1 MKDNRTS
8 DTIFKILKDNLDSQ
22 KVKVVRK
29 GDFPAP
35 KNSVQYATIVI
46 KANDRPEAFEL
57 VEDVLKDNNIKYKEE
72 KLTGSSFNGFEI
84 KDYYKIGKRESSIR
98 VIFKYANGRD
108 TAAKTGSIWNDLL
121 IQLFRT
127 NPSLERSPRDRSE
140 VEVVKKINAAI
151 QNLGSYKPVDLQIK
165 SKRYSNVAGIIAG
178 RGTKKADF
186 VIVDYSGEEIGFIS
200 YKAGTNALSFQQYGG
215 ITDRASTDIS
225 NHQEV
230 KDFKEIIIDNWDT
243 YKSDYKTVW
252 RSIEDN
258 KLKKMAVFGPDYNRQ
273 SGYDSVDFVVQGVPR
288 LKKVGATLDK
298 RSIIKLNFSSKV
310 IRKNNLTA
318 LQGNYEPTIGV
329 RSGERSRRIRLKNKS
344 ISGVRGGVFTR
355 AYLTR
360 GKNKE
365 I

>member
-8 DTIFKILKDNLDSQ
+8 DTIFAILKTNANSQ
-22 KVKVVRK
+22 KVKIVRR

-35 KNSVQYATIVI
+35 KNSIQYATIVV

-57 VEDVLKDNNIKYKEE
+57 IVDILKDNNISYKEE
-72 KLTGSSFNGFEI
+72 KLSGSSFNGFEI
-84 KDYYKIGKRESSIR
+84 KDYYKIGKRESAIR
-98 VIFKYANGRD
+98 ILFKYANGQD
-108 TAAKTGSIWNDLL
+108 TAAKAGSIWNDLL
-121 IQLFRT
+121 LQVFRN

-151 QNLGSYKPVDLQIK
+151 QSLGSYKPVDLQIK

-178 RGTKKADF
+178 KGTKKADF
-186 VIVDYSGEEIGFIS
+186 VIVDNNGDEIGFLS

-215 ITDRASTDIS
+215 ITERASTNIS
-225 NHQEV
+225 NHKEV
-230 KDFKEIIIDNWDT
+230 NDFKEVVIDNWDT
-243 YKSDYKTVW
+243 YKSDYKTIW

-258 KLKKMAVFGPDYNRQ
+258 KLKKMAVFGQDYNRQ
-273 SGYDSVDFVVQGVPR
+273 SGYDSVDFVVQGVPK

-298 RSIIKLNFSSKV
+298 RSIIKLNFSTKV

-318 LQGNYEPTIGV
+318 LQGNYEPTIGA
-329 RSGERSRRIRLKNKS
+329 RKGERSRRIRLKNKS

-360 GKNKE
+360 GTNKE

>member
-258 KLKKMAVFGPDYNRQ
+258 KLKKSAVFGPDYNRQ